1 MLRVSI
7 GTGSSVSIV
16 TLAIVDRVVS
26 IVGLFVMCSVVD
38 SVVGFSKNSYI
49 LGLC

>member
-16 TLAIVDRVVS
+16 TLAIVDRVVK
-26 IVGLFVMCSVVD
+26 IVGVLVTCSV
-38 SVVGFSKNSYI
+38 SVSVGDLTK
-49 LGLC
+49 

>member
-16 TLAIVDRVVS
+16 TLAIVDKVVK
-26 IVGLFVMCSVVD
+26 IVDVFVTCSVSA
-38 SVVGFSKNSYI
+38 SVGDLTK
-49 LGLC
+49 

>member
-16 TLAIVDRVVS
+16 TLAIVDSKVA
-26 IVGLFVMCSVVD
+26 IVGFFVT
-38 SVVGFSKNSYI
+38 
-49 LGLC
+49 

>member
-16 TLAIVDRVVS
+16 TLAIVDKVVK
-26 IVGLFVMCSVVD
+26 IVGVFVTCSVSA
-38 SVVGFSKNSYI
+38 SVGDLTK
-49 LGLC
+49 